1 MGLLVVFEA
10 LASLRLHKRHHA
22 ICVVCLEKIE
32 GRQYALK
39 QKNIDSMARIYDNIE
54 TKFQDGLKGIISNL
68 GVKRVDFCVG
78 YFNLRGWDVIVDQV
92 DELSGDYVY
101 ENDRKIHRIC
111 RLLIG
116 MHQPNE

>member
-1 MGLLVVFEA
+1 
-10 LASLRLHKRHHA
+10 
-22 ICVVCLEKIE
+22 
-32 GRQYALK
+32 
-39 QKNIDSMARIYDNIE
+39 MARIYDNIE

-101 ENDRKIHRIC
+101 ENDRKIRIMC
-111 RLLIG
+111 KTLCYDL
-116 MHQPNE
+116 

>member
-1 MGLLVVFEA
+1 
-10 LASLRLHKRHHA
+10 
-22 ICVVCLEKIE
+22 
-32 GRQYALK
+32 
-39 QKNIDSMARIYDNIE
+39 MARIYDNIE

-116 MHQPNE
+116 MHQPNEELIRRLYSQGDYIDYITLNVPPRAFSNVPLQIWSL